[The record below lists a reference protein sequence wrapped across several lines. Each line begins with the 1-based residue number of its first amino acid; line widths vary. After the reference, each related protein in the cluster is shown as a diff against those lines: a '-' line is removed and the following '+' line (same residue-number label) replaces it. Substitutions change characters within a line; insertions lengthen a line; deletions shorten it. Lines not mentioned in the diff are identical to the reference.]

1 MSDQWPVILT
11 AALGVAGTV
20 VVAYIGIH
28 GNRRQTTDQAAV
40 EHEQW
45 LRGQRQEAY
54 VALLDAWDTAVS
66 KLEHTVDVWPEREE
80 WLDGQGGEPYEL
92 EKAVEEDLVDA
103 RQGLSKPLDRAAIL
117 GPASV
122 DAAVSAMDNAFDAA
136 SGYLNHQSNPDEPFE
151 RDWHSW
157 PTLMTRAHQARRQ
170 FTEASK
176 LVLRTPPRPGG
187 VRLRSRADGH
197 LRGYRFRSHGTA
209 VNRAE

>member
-28 GNRRQTTDQAAV
+28 GNRRQTADEAAV

-45 LRGQRQEAY
+45 LRGQRQDAY
-54 VALLDAWDTAVS
+54 VALLDAWDAAVAR
-66 KLEHTVDVWPEREE
+66 LEQTVDLWTARQER
-80 WLDGQGGEPYEL
+80 LDSQGGEPYEL
-92 EKAVEEDLVDA
+92 EKAVEEDVLDA
-103 RQGLSKPLDRAAIL
+103 WRGLSKPLDRVAIL

-122 DAAVSAMDNAFDAA
+122 DKAVIAMDNAFDAA
-136 SGYLNHQSNPDEPFE
+136 SAYLNHQANPDEPFE

-157 PTLMTRAHQARRQ
+157 AGLTTRGHEARRE

-187 VRLRSRADGH
+187 RWDVVQRRPAR
-197 LRGYRFRSHGTA
+197 
-209 VNRAE
+209 

>member
-20 VVAYIGIH
+20 VVAYIGIY

-54 VALLDAWDTAVS
+54 VALLDARDAAIS
-66 KLEHTVDVWPEREE
+66 KLEHAVDLWREREE
-80 WLDGQGGEPYEL
+80 WLDSQGGEPYEL
-92 EKAVEEDLVDA
+92 AVTVEEDLVDA

-122 DAAVSAMDNAFDAA
+122 DAAVIAMDNAFDAA
-136 SGYLNHQSNPDEPFE
+136 SGYLNHQANPDEPFE

-157 PTLMTRAHQARRQ
+157 PVLMTRGHQAREQ
-170 FTEASK
+170 FTEAAK
-176 LVLRTPPRPGG
+176 LVLRMPPRPGG
-187 VRLRSRADGH
+187 RWRVALRR
-197 LRGYRFRSHGTA
+197 TA
-209 VNRAE
+209 R